1 MSGKIIVAFL
11 IFGVMLH
18 QSNGCWS
25 FGGTSTNNNNNNN
38 NNGGGGESSS
48 DGDGNN
54 NNNNNNN
61 REMDNDGRS
70 FQIFFNYYRLLPTSA
85 ETPFLEAKYVNE
97 IFSLAK
103 LKASD
108 SISCYY

>member
-1 MSGKIIVAFL
+1 MSGKIFLAFL
-11 IFGVMLH
+11 IFGVILH

-61 REMDNDGRS
+61 REMDSDGRS
-70 FQIFFNYYRLLPTSA
+70 LVLINFLKVLPTTTFHA
-85 ETPFLEAKYVNE
+85 
-97 IFSLAK
+97 
-103 LKASD
+103 
-108 SISCYY
+108 YYLGP